1 MLRSTPELRELERRY
16 ARRRDSQATYGQ
28 ALAVF
33 KALWTEARTLRPD
46 FPAVDWRRDLEPDL
60 AIARAVNGLPPA

>member
-1 MLRSTPELRELERRY
+1 MLRSTPELHEFERRY
-16 ARRRDSQATYGQ
+16 ARHRDAHATYDE
-28 ALAVF
+28 ALAMF

-46 FPAVDWRRDLEPDL
+46 FPDVDWRRDLEPDL

>member
-1 MLRSTPELRELERRY
+1 MRPTPELHEFERRY
-16 ARRRDSQATYGQ
+16 ARHRDSHATYGE

-33 KALWTEARTLRPD
+33 KALWAEACRLRSD
-46 FPAVDWRRDLEPDL
+46 FPGVDWRRDLEPDL